1 MLCNGMTII
10 LGILIIFILVCII
23 YRQFR
28 KIKEGMSSNDPVL
41 RRLKQKLLPV
51 HPKVNDLTFFEDK
64 ESYTINKKD
73 VYLCLRDENSE
84 YYNENMLIYVTLHEV
99 AHAICDEIGHTQK
112 FHEIFESLLDRA
124 YNMGI
129 YNPSIPIIQNY
140 CQYNNKIE

>member
-1 MLCNGMTII
+1 MLCNGMTLI
-10 LGILIIFILVCII
+10 LGILIIFILICIV

-41 RRLKQKLLPV
+41 RRLKQKLSSV

-73 VYLCLRDENSE
+73 VYLCLRDENNE

-129 YNPSIPIIQNY
+129 YNPSIPIIQDY
-140 CQYNNKIE
+140 CQYHNKNE

>member
-10 LGILIIFILVCII
+10 LGILIIFILICII

-41 RRLKQKLLPV
+41 RRLKQKLIAI

-73 VYLCLRDENSE
+73 VYLCLRDENNE

-112 FHEIFESLLDRA
+112 FHEIFEYDLFHH
-124 YNMGI
+124 I
-129 YNPSIPIIQNY
+129 
-140 CQYNNKIE
+140 

>member
-10 LGILIIFILVCII
+10 LGILIIFILICII

-41 RRLKQKLLPV
+41 RRLKQKLIAI

-73 VYLCLRDENSE
+73 VYLCLRDENNE

-112 FHEIFESLLDRA
+112 FHEIFESLLDKA

-129 YNPSIPIIQNY
+129 YNPSIPIIQDY
-140 CQYNNKIE
+140 CQYHNKNE

>member
-1 MLCNGMTII
+1 MLCYGMTII
-10 LGILIIFILVCII
+10 LGILIIFILICIV

-28 KIKEGMSSNDPVL
+28 KIKEGMSSNDPIL
-41 RRLKQKLLPV
+41 RRLKQKLVAV

-73 VYLCLRDENSE
+73 VYLCLRDENNE

-112 FHEIFESLLDRA
+112 FHEIFESLLDKA

-129 YNPSIPIIQNY
+129 YNPSIPIIQDY
-140 CQYNNKIE
+140 CQYHNKNE

>member
-10 LGILIIFILVCII
+10 LGILIIFILICIV

-28 KIKEGMSSNDPVL
+28 KIKEGMSSNDPIL
-41 RRLKQKLLPV
+41 RRLKQKLVSV

-73 VYLCLRDENSE
+73 VYLCLRDENNE

-129 YNPSIPIIQNY
+129 YNPSIPIIQDY
-140 CQYNNKIE
+140 CQHHNKIE

>member
-10 LGILIIFILVCII
+10 LGILIIFILICIV

-28 KIKEGMSSNDPVL
+28 KIKEGMSSNDPIL
-41 RRLKQKLLPV
+41 RRLKQKLVAV

-73 VYLCLRDENSE
+73 VYLCLRDENNE

-129 YNPSIPIIQNY
+129 YNPSIPIIQDY
-140 CQYNNKIE
+140 CQHHNKIE

>member
-1 MLCNGMTII
+1 MTII
-10 LGILIIFILVCII
+10 LGILIIFILICIV

-28 KIKEGMSSNDPVL
+28 KIKEGMSSNDPIL
-41 RRLKQKLLPV
+41 RRLKQKLVAV

-73 VYLCLRDENSE
+73 VYLCLRDENNE

-129 YNPSIPIIQNY
+129 YNPSIPIIQDY
-140 CQYNNKIE
+140 CQHHNKIE

>member
-10 LGILIIFILVCII
+10 LGILIIFILICIV

-28 KIKEGMSSNDPVL
+28 KIKEGMSSNDPIL
-41 RRLKQKLLPV
+41 RRLKQKLVAV

-73 VYLCLRDENSE
+73 VYLCLRDENNE

-112 FHEIFESLLDRA
+112 FHEIFESLLDKA

-129 YNPSIPIIQNY
+129 YNPSIPIIQDY
-140 CQYNNKIE
+140 CQYHNKNE